1 MVVGSAAFPAVL
13 SLLQRRSMAEAPMGD
28 SLKEKVD
35 VQNFLLK
42 SLQYLKEPLSV
53 KYNNIILDLLLYTT
67 VY

>member
-53 KYNNIILDLLLYTT
+53 KYNNIILDLLLYT
-67 VY
+67 V